1 MDLAKLA
8 KPTEDHMSTWKLENA
23 DEIAATN
30 KYTFFKS
37 PRETISLV
45 QPGEIV
51 KLIFVFD
58 SENPEAP
65 RAERMWVIV
74 DHIYPNGRFVGRLDN
89 EPQWI
94 EDLKLGDEVAF
105 DARHIINTEHDSD
118 DNIVERYIKR
128 CFVTQR
134 ILRDGAKVGYLYREE
149 PDNESDSGWR
159 FTANDE
165 SDDYMDNSEN
175 IAFVSIGLVLSKDD
189 SFIDLLGAPAGAS
202 FVRDTRTQAFVPVV
216 D

>member
-1 MDLAKLA
+1 M
-8 KPTEDHMSTWKLENA
+8 PSWTLENA
-23 DEIAATN
+23 DEVAAASR
-30 KYTFFKS
+30 YTFFKS

-45 QPGEIV
+45 RPDEVV

-74 DHIYPNGRFVGRLDN
+74 DQVGPDGHFIGRLDN
-89 EPQWI
+89 EPEWI
-94 EDLKLGDEVAF
+94 EDLKLGDEVTF

-118 DNIVERYIKR
+118 DNIVERYVKR

-134 ILRDGAKVGYLYREE
+134 ILRDGAKVAYLYCEE
-149 PDNESDSGWR
+149 PDNENDSGWR

-165 SDDYMDNSEN
+165 SDEYMDDPKNV
-175 IAFVSIGLVLSKDD
+175 AFVSVGLVLSKDD
-189 SFIDLLGAPAGAS
+189 SFINLLDSPVGAS
-202 FVRDTRTQAFVPVV
+202 FVRDVRTQAFVPVM

>member
-1 MDLAKLA
+1 M
-8 KPTEDHMSTWKLENA
+8 PSWTLENA
-23 DEIAATN
+23 DEVAAAN

-45 QPGEIV
+45 RPGEVV
-51 KLIFVFD
+51 KLIFVFE

-74 DHIYPNGRFVGRLDN
+74 DQIHPDGHFVGRLDN

-94 EDLKLGDEVAF
+94 DDLKLGDEVTF

-118 DNIVERYIKR
+118 DNMVERYIKR

-134 ILRDGAKVGYLYREE
+134 ILSDGAKVGYLYREE
-149 PDNESDSGWR
+149 PDNENDSGWR

-165 SDDYMDNSEN
+165 SDEYMDNPKN
-175 IAFVSIGLVLSKDD
+175 IAFVSVGLVLSKDD
-189 SFIDLLGAPAGAS
+189 SFIDLLDAPTGAS
-202 FVRDTRTQAFVPVV
+202 FARDARTQAFVPVV